1 MKALIK
7 NTTLNV
13 RRIVNTI
20 ISSFTL
26 AKFISAFITIILVAL
41 LKYWISGGF
50 TLDFNDL
57 FNNIALGLLSW
68 LINTGMIGFL
78 TDFLGI
84 RGINFN
90 LRQFMFGFDT
100 MKATST
106 SSSPHDAK
114 KLKDMI
120 HLAMESDEDLYNDD
134 SKPLDKGKGVD
145 RGEGVDRDESMPLDK
160 GKGVDRGE
168 SMPLD
173 KGKGREVEPATAPLG
188 FIWSKVFPGVDPSS
202 VFFPQRINPA
212 PGFNVPGGEVP
223 ITDPICQHIDY
234 NTRIL
239 SQFKTMDLE
248 TAIWQRTN
256 YLKYVKLL
264 EGKLAFAED
273 ALTKVPDIPTTDYEF
288 RLKNQILRDLDGM
301 RKDKIRTEARA
312 TLIGSRIDFIES
324 LIKK

>member
-1 MKALIK
+1 MKNMKK
-7 NTTLNV
+7 NTIMQNM
-13 RRIVNTI
+13 RRIINI
-20 ISSFTL
+20 ILSNFTL
-26 AKFISAFITIILVAL
+26 AKFISAFITIVLVAL

-90 LRQFMFGFDT
+90 LRQFIFGFDT

-106 SSSPHDAK
+106 SSHDAK

-145 RGEGVDRDESMPLDK
+145 RSEGVDRDDN
-160 GKGVDRGE
+160 
-168 SMPLD
+168 MPLD

-188 FIWSKVFPGVDPSS
+188 FIWSQVFPGVDPAS
-202 VFFPQRINPA
+202 VFFPQRTNPA

-223 ITDPICQHIDY
+223 ISDPICQHIDY

-239 SQFKTMDLE
+239 SQFKKMDLE
-248 TAIWQRTN
+248 TAIEQRNN

-264 EGKLAFAED
+264 DGKLAFAQD
-273 ALTKVPDIPTTDYEF
+273 ALTKVPEVPTTNFDI
-288 RLKNQILRDLDGM
+288 RLKNQILRDLDSM
-301 RKDKIRTEARA
+301 TKDKIRTEARA
-312 TLIGSRIDFIES
+312 TLLGSRIDFIES